1 MNGKDARSDVVKM
14 LENINLYTIKTDRFK
29 TCHVEIIFRNNVVP
43 EELTIRNV
51 LFDTLLESNKEYF
64 TKEEYN
70 YILGSLYT
78 KIGVSVKLV
87 ARKLNIEL

>member
-1 MNGKDARSDVVKM
+1 M
-14 LENINLYTIKTDRFK
+14 LKQKRNIEQMHVDNIKTNEDFAK
-29 TCHVEIIFRNNVVP
+29 A
-43 EELTIRNV
+43 LS
-51 LFDTLLESNKEYF
+51 LLESNKEYF